1 MAKKFTV
8 DVHNKQKV
16 QASYF
21 SREVR
26 AAKEKEVE
34 DPRLQQAADLQDRV
48 EDDFDYV
55 LAGIERL
62 GREGALDEALNLLNT
77 LAETLDS
84 AIGIIGADFEANKSI
99 DSYISNDFEDL
110 EGV

>member
-1 MAKKFTV
+1 MARKFSVDASKK
-8 DVHNKQKV
+8 KI

-21 SREVR
+21 SREIR
-26 AAKEKEVE
+26 ANKEKEVE

-55 LAGIERL
+55 ITGIERL
-62 GREGALDEALNLLNT
+62 GREGMLDDAINLLNT

-84 AIGIIGADFEANKSI
+84 AVSIIGNDFEDNRSI
-99 DSYISNDFEDL
+99 DSYSVPEDYQ
-110 EGV
+110 ETI